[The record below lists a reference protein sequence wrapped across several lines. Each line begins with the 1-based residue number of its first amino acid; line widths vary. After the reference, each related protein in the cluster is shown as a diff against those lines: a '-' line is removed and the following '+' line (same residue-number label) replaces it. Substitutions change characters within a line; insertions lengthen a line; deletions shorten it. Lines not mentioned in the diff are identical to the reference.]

1 MKILT
6 LLFVMLSIGR
16 AEAAEPFG
24 RASVEDAGPIVPG
37 QQVHIS
43 VDVFAP
49 GFFVSPPQ
57 FPLFDVSGT
66 LVTLSNERA
75 QNLLQTI
82 DGVEYA
88 GIRRTYSVVPQIS
101 GAFEMPEISIELGY
115 ANDGAPTKTVVRL
128 QLPGFEVSA
137 PAGQSAALPLL
148 AATGLTISQSF
159 DRDPA
164 SLKTGDALVRT
175 ITVDAQ
181 DTQAMLMPPVE
192 LEASPGLTR
201 YVKTPILK
209 DGIEIKTG
217 VGLGR
222 SAKLGSS
229 RTETVVYTAA
239 KQGSFQIPAVSY
251 PWFDVDTQA
260 ASEATLAATE
270 VRVGRADATSER
282 IDPNLQSQ
290 EPVSQSHN
298 YTIAL
303 WSGAAVAV
311 AAAFWFGSYF
321 AASVARLARRQA
333 ARLKSSRRARLGRLR
348 AVIKAGSDAAVYQAL
363 QDWSRSLGYRSLTSW
378 IGSVGKPQLAA
389 QIAVLE
395 QRLFNSAETGLD
407 RVALAHLVDT
417 QTQRPSH
424 REAALPPL
432 NPTSAG

>member
-137 PAGQSAALPLL
+137 PAAQSAALPLL

-175 ITVDAQ
+175 ITVEAQ

-192 LEASPGLTR
+192 LEASPGLSR
-201 YVKTPILK
+201 YVKAPILK

-222 SAKLGSS
+222 SANLGSS

-239 KQGSFQIPAVSY
+239 KQGSFRIPAVSY
-251 PWFDVDTQA
+251 PWFDVGTQA

-270 VRVGRADATSER
+270 VHVGRADATTER

-298 YTIAL
+298 STIAW

-363 QDWSRSLGYRSLTSW
+363 QEWSRSLGYRSLTSW

-395 QRLFNSAETGLD
+395 QRLFNSAEIGLD
-407 RVALAHLVDT
+407 RVMLARLVDT
-417 QTQRPSH
+417 HTQRPFH
-424 REAALPPL
+424 REVALPPL
-432 NPTSAG
+432 NPTSAD